1 MRQVGVSTWDELY
14 QFSIRDVEKFT
25 EEVLKFLDIKFDPP
39 YDKLLN
45 TSDGIEFPK
54 WFTRNSPQRRRDAE
68 SESPAVA
75 GGFLSEPGAVATGDV
90 SYAGLNI
97 TTMCLDRWQTDEMKD
112 QPAIIWE
119 GEEGAHWFDTY
130 EDIFNKV
137 EFCAAGMRYSGIG
150 KGDAVAIHMPMMPET
165 VVALLAINRIGAI
178 AVPVFSGY
186 GVEAIVSRIQAVGAK
201 ALFTCDGSFRRGK
214 SFDMF
219 NIAKDAADKCR
230 TIEKVF
236 VRGRLG
242 KDLVFPDDRYIDW
255 FRLLDLEF
263 ETPQGEWKDLHF
275 AEPTSAEDPL
285 IILYTS
291 GTTGKPKGIAHTHA
305 SFPIKAAQDMAF
317 GMDVGTGTRICW
329 YTDLG
334 WMMGP
339 WLIYGALINGA
350 TICLYD
356 GAPDYPTPDRMW
368 EFCARHKVEFLGISP
383 TLVRSLAAH
392 EETQCSPPYEGG
404 VAAASA
410 DGVVLSERRT
420 LTVATT
426 RPETMLGDTA
436 VAVNPN
442 DERYKDLI
450 GQTIELPLTNRE
462 IPIIADEYVESE
474 FGTGAVKITPAHDPN
489 DWEIGER
496 HNLEKLVVMND
507 DATMNANAGPE
518 FDGLDRLEAR
528 ARVIEKFEELGL
540 LEKIEDYDI
549 TLPHCERC
557 KTVIE
562 PLLSEQWFVKMDQMR
577 DMALDLMREKDL
589 PHFYP
594 EVPHKKVYTTWLENL
609 KDWTISRQL
618 WWGHQIPA
626 WYDQQGNVYV
636 ARTAEQAYE
645 QAGTN
650 ELRQDPDVLD
660 TWFSSALWAFSTLG
674 WTGQE
679 VGSRQSAG
687 GGGLDLLT
695 ATGQLPTDLQTFY
708 PTDVLITGRDIIF
721 LWVSRMVM
729 TGLKF
734 IGERP
739 FDDVVVTGT
748 VLDKN
753 GQRMSKTKGNGIDP
767 LEVFEKFGVD
777 ATRMTLAGSATG
789 VDFAWRDERVE
800 SFRNFANK
808 IWNATRFCLLNSEGA
823 SVDISSI
830 AGGNATV
837 RERAIALEE
846 QAAVGTE
853 PPSSV
858 LSLADRWIISKLNR
872 TAKAVNHALETY
884 QFHEAVQLLYH
895 FFWDDFCDWYIELVK
910 DEITGGNATV
920 RERASKLENDNE
932 TEAAGASSPPYEG
945 GVAAASADGVVLSD
959 AAAQNNK
966 AIARTRI
973 ITVLE
978 QALRMLHPFM
988 PYLTEELWQKLP
1000 AVSNWLNAE
1009 PYRSAGASIML
1020 TAYPTGDDALIDE
1033 RAETEMSLVIELISK
1048 VRNIRQEMNIKPSE
1062 RVTVHVAAAA
1072 DTQRI
1077 FAENE
1082 AQILKLARLSEII
1095 LAESLEVPR
1104 ASAKTVL
1111 TGGAEVAIPLEGLID
1126 FDKERERL
1134 QNQLTKLDTELQRLN
1149 GQLSNQNFV
1158 ERAPQEKVQE
1168 LRDRKAEIEQ
1178 QSNALNSNLEALA

>member
-1 MRQVGVSTWDELY
+1 MEIAKAYDPKEAESTHYEIW
-14 QFSIRDVEKFT
+14 EKNGYFAP
-25 EEVLKFLDIKFDPP
+25 EINQDP
-39 YDKLLN
+39 
-45 TSDGIEFPK
+45 
-54 WFTRNSPQRRRDAE
+54 DAE
-68 SESPAVA
+68 PYSIVIPPPNVTGSLHMGHALQHTLMDTLVRWKRMLGYRTLFIVGTDHAGISTQLMVTRQLKKDENKTPQDIGREAFTARVWEWKNKYGGEITRQIRREGLSVDWSRERFTMDENLSKAVR
-75 GGFLSEPGAVATGDV
+75 E
-90 SYAGLNI
+90 
-97 TTMCLDRWQTDEMKD
+97 
-112 QPAIIWE
+112 
-119 GEEGAHWFDTY
+119 
-130 EDIFNKV
+130 
-137 EFCAAGMRYSGIG
+137 
-150 KGDAVAIHMPMMPET
+150 
-165 VVALLAINRIGAI
+165 
-178 AVPVFSGY
+178 
-186 GVEAIVSRIQAVGAK
+186 
-201 ALFTCDGSFRRGK
+201 
-214 SFDMF
+214 
-219 NIAKDAADKCR
+219 
-230 TIEKVF
+230 VF
-236 VRGRLG
+236 VR
-242 KDLVFPDDRYIDW
+242 
-255 FRLLDLEF
+255 
-263 ETPQGEWKDLHF
+263 
-275 AEPTSAEDPL
+275 
-285 IILYTS
+285 LYEE
-291 GTTGKPKGIAHTHA
+291 GWIYR
-305 SFPIKAAQDMAF
+305 
-317 GMDVGTGTRICW
+317 GTRIVNWCPRDK
-329 YTDLG
+329 TVLSDLEVKEEKAKDG
-334 WMMGP
+334 K
-339 WLIYGALINGA
+339 
-350 TICLYD
+350 LYYLR
-356 GAPDYPTPDRMW
+356 YPI
-368 EFCARHKVEFLGISP
+368 KS
-383 TLVRSLAAH
+383 
-392 EETQCSPPYEGG
+392 SPPYEGG

-609 KDWTISRQL
+609 KDWTISPQL